1 MASVPQGEDCDTAGD
16 VRLACSA
23 MGTRFELLLRGAD
36 PTLLQSVGEA
46 CLEEILRLHRLL
58 SPFARDS
65 ETARV
70 NRLAHIQPVSVSP
83 DFEALLGLCR
93 RMHDLTRGAFDPT
106 VGPLMEAWG
115 MRGRTGSAQQVAAAR
130 ACVSMNLVEVERGR
144 VRFRSPGVRLD
155 FGAIAKGFAVDRV
168 RELLVEEGISDAF
181 CHGGRSSMIAIGP
194 RPWRVRIEDG
204 PEIELLDQ
212 AMGVC
217 AIDGRTGEVDG
228 HTCGHIIDPRS
239 GEPVQEATMAYAV
252 GASCCRCDAI
262 STAAMME
269 CGAHLLDACDLV
281 GVRRGDGMWSTLAG
295 QTRCQRRTA

>member
-1 MASVPQGEDCDTAGD
+1 MATVQQGEDRDTARR

-23 MGTRFELLLRGAD
+23 MGTRFELLLRGDDAMH
-36 PTLLQSVGEA
+36 LQSVAEA
-46 CLEEILRLHRLL
+46 CVEEILRLHRLL
-58 SPFARDS
+58 SPFTRDS

-70 NRLAHIQPVSVSP
+70 NRLAHLQPVPVSS
-83 DFEALLGLCR
+83 DFEALLELCR

-115 MRGRTGSAQQVAAAR
+115 MREQEGNAERAAAAR
-130 ACVSMNLVEVERGR
+130 ACVSMNLVELECGR

-155 FGAIAKGFAVDRV
+155 FGAIAKGFALDRV
-168 RELLVEEGISDAF
+168 REILREEGVRDAF
-181 CHGGRSSMIAIGP
+181 CHGGRSSIVAIGP

-212 AMGVC
+212 AMGVS
-217 AIDGRTGEVDG
+217 AIDGRTGRVNG

-239 GEPVQEATMAYAV
+239 GMPVQRATMACAV

-262 STAAMME
+262 STAALIE
-269 CGAHLLDACDLV
+269 TGPHLLDACDLV
-281 GVRRGDGMWSTLAG
+281 GVRCRDGTWNTLAG
-295 QTRCQRRTA
+295 QTRSQRRTA